1 VVAVDTN
8 LLVRLITQ
16 DHVIQTAR
24 ASRLFEREQI
34 WVAKTVLLEMNWV
47 LRSLYGF
54 APAEVGDAFRKL
66 AGLPAVH
73 LEDPLAVVQALAW
86 LDAGIDF
93 ADGLHLASRGGAKSF
108 VTFDARF
115 VKRTAKLNLNTRLL

>member
-1 VVAVDTN
+1 MD
-8 LLVRLITQ
+8 
-16 DHVIQTAR
+16 
-24 ASRLFEREQI
+24 
-34 WVAKTVLLEMNWV
+34 WV

-54 APAEVGDAFRKL
+54 ASAEVGDAFRKL

-73 LEDPLAVVQALAW
+73 REDPLAVVQALAW

-108 VTFDARF
+108 VTFDVRF
-115 VKRTAKLNLNTRLL
+115 VKKLPGETWARVYFDQQENNSVELLASFGQQNILSFL